1 VKKRNFWSRRDFI
14 WEAGCGISGVAL
26 AQMLND
32 QGLLAADLSDA
43 CSAKPLGA
51 NPYALK
57 PPHFKPRAKA
67 VISLFMTGGPGA
79 MDLWDYKPA
88 LTKYAGEPLDGKV
101 HGDVNVRQGYPG
113 PLMPSPFEFTR
124 YGQSGKL
131 VSEVFPH
138 LGQHVDEIAFIHSVY
153 GKSNDH
159 VQAHYEMQSGQIR
172 VGFPSAGSWITYGL
186 GTESASL
193 PAFVVINDP
202 RGGPIGGPTN
212 WSAGYMPA
220 VYQGTIFR
228 AAGDPIVDL
237 KPVAGMTPETQR
249 ARLDLL
255 AKLNELDME
264 KYPGSSELA
273 ARISSY
279 ELAYRMQGC
288 APEAIDI
295 NAESEA
301 TKKLY
306 GLDEKI
312 TEPFGRQC
320 LLARRLVEHGVR
332 FVQLFQG
339 GMGNQNTDTW
349 DAHANVKEN
358 HSQHAKESDLPIAGL
373 LTDLKARG
381 LLDDTLVIWHGEFG
395 RMPISQRGIGRDHN
409 PGVMTVWM
417 AGAGIKGGQS
427 IGTSDDW
434 GYKAAE
440 QPVSYHDLHATMLHL
455 LGLDHTKLTYRFNGR
470 DMRLTDVYGTLIPQ
484 IVA

>member
-1 VKKRNFWSRRDFI
+1 MKKRNFWSRRDFM

-26 AQMLND
+26 AQMLSQ
-32 QGLLAADLSDA
+32 QGLLAADVSEA
-43 CSAKPLGA
+43 CSATPLGA

-101 HGDVNVRQGYPG
+101 HGDVIVRQGYPG
-113 PLMPSPFEFTR
+113 PLMPSPFEFKR
-124 YGQSGKL
+124 FGQSGKL

-172 VGFPSAGSWITYGL
+172 VGFPAAGSWITYGL

-220 VYQGTIFR
+220 AYQGTPFR

-264 KYPGSSELA
+264 KYPGSSDLA

-288 APEAIDI
+288 APQAIDI
-295 NAESEA
+295 NTESEA

-306 GLDEKI
+306 GLDEAI

-349 DAHANVKEN
+349 DAHSNVKSN
-358 HSQHAKESDLPIAGL
+358 HTQHAKESDLPIAGL

-427 IGTSDDW
+427 IGTSDEW

-455 LGLDHTKLTYRFNGR
+455 LGLDHTKLTYRYNGR
-470 DMRLTDVYGTLIPQ
+470 NMRLTDVYGTLIPQ
-484 IVA
+484 IIA

>member
-1 VKKRNFWSRRDFI
+1 MKKRNFWSRRDFLF
-14 WEAGCGISGVAL
+14 EAGCGISGVAL
-26 AQMLND
+26 AQMLSD
-32 QGLLAADLSDA
+32 QGLLAGDVSEA

-51 NPYALK
+51 NPYAVK

-67 VISLFMTGGPGA
+67 VISLFMTGGPSA
-79 MDLWDYKPA
+79 VDLWDHKPA

-101 HGDVNVRQGYPG
+101 HGDVNVRQGFPG
-113 PLMPSPFEFTR
+113 PLMPSPFEFKR
-124 YGQSGKL
+124 FGQSGKL
-131 VSEVFPH
+131 ISEIFPN
-138 LGQHVDEIAFIHSVY
+138 LGQHVDELAFIHSVY

-172 VGFPSAGSWITYGL
+172 VGFPSAGSWVTYGL

-193 PAFVVINDP
+193 PAFVVINDA

-220 VYQGTIFR
+220 AFQGTLFR

-237 KPVAGMTPETQR
+237 KPVAGMTVDTQR

-264 KYPGSSELA
+264 KYPGSSDLA

-288 APEAIDI
+288 APQAIDI
-295 NAESEA
+295 NNESEA

-306 GLDEKI
+306 GLDDSI

-332 FVQLFQG
+332 FVQLFHG

-349 DAHANVKEN
+349 DAHSNVKSN

-455 LGLDHTKLTYRFNGR
+455 LGLDHTKLTYRYNGR

>member
-1 VKKRNFWSRRDFI
+1 MKTKNFWSRRDFLFQ
-14 WEAGCGISGVAL
+14 AGGGVSGVAL
-26 AQMLND
+26 AYLLNQ
-32 QGLLAADLSDA
+32 QGLLAADIPA
-43 CSAKPLGA
+43 VCAARPLGI
-51 NPYALK
+51 NPYAPK
-57 PPHFKPRAKA
+57 PPHFKPRATA
-67 VISLFMTGGPGA
+67 VISLFMTGGPSA
-79 MDLWDYKPA
+79 VDLWDYKPS
-88 LTKYAGEPLDGKV
+88 LTKYAGEPLDDKV
-101 HGDVNVRQGYPG
+101 HGDIHVRQGYPG
-113 PLMPSPFEFTR
+113 PLMPSPFEFKR
-124 YGQSGKL
+124 WGQSGKL
-131 VSEVFPH
+131 ISEVFPNI
-138 LGQHVDEIAFIHSVY
+138 GSHVDEIAFVHSVY
-153 GKSNDH
+153 GRTNDH

-186 GTESASL
+186 GTESTSL
-193 PAFVVINDP
+193 PAFVVINDH

-220 VYQGTIFR
+220 AYQGTLFR

-237 KPVAGMTPETQR
+237 KPVAGMTSETQR
-249 ARLDLL
+249 SRLDLL
-255 AKLNELDME
+255 GKLNELDME
-264 KYPGSSELA
+264 KYPGSSDLA

-288 APEAIDI
+288 APQAIDI
-295 NAESEA
+295 NTESEA

-306 GLDEKI
+306 GLDNAI

-349 DAHANVKEN
+349 DAHSNIKSN
-358 HSQHAKESDLPIAGL
+358 HSQHAAESDLPIAGL

-381 LLDDTLVIWHGEFG
+381 LLDSTLVIWHGEFG
-395 RMPISQRGIGRDHN
+395 RMPISQRGVGRDHN
-409 PGVMTVWM
+409 PGVQTVWM

-427 IGTSDDW
+427 IGSSDEW
-434 GYKAAE
+434 GYKAGE
-440 QPVSYHDLHATMLHL
+440 QPVAYHDLHATMLHL